1 MSYRMH
7 ADMTLGKVKLKVGD
21 LRRSL
26 EFYEDVVGFRILKR
40 ERFTA
45 ELTADGEN
53 ALVELQE
60 VPGAVIT
67 PRRSAAGLYHYA
79 ILLPTRKDLGLQL
92 RRLIETGIRIG
103 QSDHNV
109 SEALYIT
116 DPDLNGIE
124 IYRDRPRDEWT
135 YDEKDQVVMG
145 GDPIDYEGLLR
156 EAEGGTWT
164 GLPSGTTI
172 GHVHFH
178 VADLVR
184 SKQFYCELL
193 GFDLMLDATRG
204 FGAIFISAGGYH
216 HHIGLN
222 IWAGEGAPAV
232 PTNGTGLDYF
242 TIDLPDGAELGK
254 IINRLTDAGIQAEE
268 KSGAVFVTDPS
279 GIRLKLMSS
288 KS

>member
-7 ADMTLGKVKLKVGD
+7 ADMTLGKVKLKVSD

-26 EFYEDVVGFRILKR
+26 DFYLNVVGFRILKQ
-40 ERFTA
+40 EGHAA
-45 ELTADGEN
+45 ELTVDGEN
-53 ALVELQE
+53 ALVELLE
-60 VPGAVIT
+60 IPDAVVT
-67 PRRSAAGLYHYA
+67 PRRSSAGLYHFA

-92 RRLIETGIRIG
+92 RRMIESNIRIG
-103 QSDHNV
+103 QSDHGV

-124 IYRDRPRDEWT
+124 IYRDRPREQWQ
-135 YDEKDQVVMG
+135 YDEADQVKMG
-145 GDPIDYEGLLR
+145 GDPIDWDGLLR
-156 EAEGGTWT
+156 EAEGSDWT

-178 VADLVR
+178 ASSMTESR
-184 SKQFYCELL
+184 RFYCDLL
-193 GFDLMLDATRG
+193 GFDLMLDATKG

-232 PTNGTGLDYF
+232 PANGTGLDYF
-242 TIDLPDGAELGK
+242 TIDLPDDAELGK
-254 IINRLTDAGIQAEE
+254 ITNRLAEAGVPIEE
-268 KSGAVFVTDPS
+268 KSGASFVSDPS